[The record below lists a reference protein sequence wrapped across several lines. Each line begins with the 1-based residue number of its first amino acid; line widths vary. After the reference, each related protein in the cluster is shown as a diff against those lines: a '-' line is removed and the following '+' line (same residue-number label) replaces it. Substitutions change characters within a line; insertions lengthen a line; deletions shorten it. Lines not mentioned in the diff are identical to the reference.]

1 MMDCASMRYAWTMD
15 QYAAA
20 AQPAP
25 AKWCAVLEQG
35 EADMAAGRTVLLE
48 PVLAR
53 LRESIARMEA
63 VQTTKAAPNE

>member
-1 MMDCASMRYAWTMD
+1 MDCASMGYARTMD

-20 AQPAP
+20 AQAAP
-25 AKWCAVLEQG
+25 GKWCAVLEQG
-35 EADMAAGRTVLLE
+35 EAHMAGGRTVPLE
-48 PVLAR
+48 PVRAR

>member
-1 MMDCASMRYAWTMD
+1 MDCASMRYARTMD

-25 AKWCAVLEQG
+25 AKWCAVLQQG
-35 EADMAAGRTVLLE
+35 EAHIAAGRTVPLE